1 VNSKVDL
8 DQKAP
13 FVNHLPSIILKPIF
27 GYVMSRDEKDTEEDH
42 VTLKELMPTL
52 KFDIQLVNET
62 EGKLQSFTE
71 VKYYCL
77 TVIKVLFS

>member
-1 VNSKVDL
+1 
-8 DQKAP
+8 
-13 FVNHLPSIILKPIF
+13 
-27 GYVMSRDEKDTEEDH
+27 MSRDEKDTEEDH